1 MAAKDG
7 LLPAPVFQ
15 VQFCGEPASSMPIR
29 RTTALGCEIAVT
41 SSSAPTLRESARSS
55 HTVRGALCVVEQFTE
70 IMTSLQAISDQI
82 AEHERHVAAL
92 LAQAAPLRA
101 AARSD
106 AIAQV
111 RAKIV
116 EFGLTT
122 RELGFR
128 FGGSS
133 RIPKSSAAATAGPYF
148 HPNTHESWS
157 GHGRR
162 PLWVESA
169 LATGYSLKSLQRRPT

>member
-1 MAAKDG
+1 
-7 LLPAPVFQ
+7 
-15 VQFCGEPASSMPIR
+15 
-29 RTTALGCEIAVT
+29 
-41 SSSAPTLRESARSS
+41 
-55 HTVRGALCVVEQFTE
+55 
-70 IMTSLQAISDQI
+70 MTSLQAISDQI

-111 RAKIV
+111 HAKIV
-116 EFGLTT
+116 EFGLST

-128 FGGSS
+128 FGGSG